1 MKNNNTKINFESESF
16 RRYLG
21 NTSWLF
27 GEKVVRL
34 IVTFFVG
41 ILIVRYL
48 GPSNFGLLSY
58 AISFAGLFSTL
69 ATLGLDTI
77 ITRELVKEPEKR
89 DVILGSVFTIRLI
102 GSFLSFVFIG
112 IAVILTS
119 ENPYTVLLIAIIALS
134 TIFQSFNVIDYYFQS
149 RVQAKYS
156 VIVLFTSLM
165 IGSLIKVVLIILSAA
180 LIWFAVVTTLEIVF
194 LAIGYLIVYKI
205 NDLKITN
212 WKYQKNLA
220 LNMLKDSW
228 PLILSGLAI
237 AVYMKIGQVIIK
249 NLLSNQELG
258 YYAAA
263 VRLSEAWYFVP
274 MAITNSLFPAIV
286 NAKQVS
292 EELYLSRM
300 QKLYDIM
307 AWIAISIALPVT
319 LFSELIVKILLGVEY
334 LSAAPVLTI
343 YIWAAV
349 PTFLG
354 VASSQYLIAEN
365 LTRVSFYRT
374 LIGMIVNVILN
385 IILIPLFGIVGSAYA
400 TLISSVFATFSI
412 ATNKKT
418 FSQIP
423 LMLKSIIFIDLFKFI
438 TNYVFNKHSKN

>member
-1 MKNNNTKINFESESF
+1 MNDNHNTKINFESESF
-16 RRYLG
+16 RKYLG

-48 GPSNFGLLSY
+48 GPNDFGLLSY

-77 ITRELVKEPEKR
+77 ITRELVKQPKKR
-89 DVILGSVFTIRLI
+89 DIILGSVFTIRLI

-112 IAVILTS
+112 IAVWLTS
-119 ENPYTVLLIAIIALS
+119 ENPFTVLLIAIIALS

-165 IGSLIKVVLIILSAA
+165 LGSLIKVILIILEAD
-180 LIWFAVVTTLEIVF
+180 LIWFAMVTSLEIGF

-212 WKYQKNLA
+212 WKYQKDLA

-237 AVYMKIGQVIIK
+237 AIYMKIGQ
-249 NLLSNQELG
+249 
-258 YYAAA
+258 
-263 VRLSEAWYFVP
+263 
-274 MAITNSLFPAIV
+274 
-286 NAKQVS
+286 
-292 EELYLSRM
+292 
-300 QKLYDIM
+300 IM
-307 AWIAISIALPVT
+307 AQRFQCFRNV
-319 LFSELIVKILLGVEY
+319 VILCLEC
-334 LSAAPVLTI
+334 SPVL
-343 YIWAAV
+343 
-349 PTFLG
+349 
-354 VASSQYLIAEN
+354 
-365 LTRVSFYRT
+365 
-374 LIGMIVNVILN
+374 
-385 IILIPLFGIVGSAYA
+385 
-400 TLISSVFATFSI
+400 
-412 ATNKKT
+412 
-418 FSQIP
+418 
-423 LMLKSIIFIDLFKFI
+423 KF
-438 TNYVFNKHSKN
+438 